1 MATSI
6 IKTDSSNAPIT
17 GVADT
22 TVATANKENLSNLL
36 VRTGNV
42 VHIDLSVL
50 FNTAVPTGNF
60 ALIPAEFRP
69 KENVR
74 VPCVWKNSS
83 GVVHPYSVTIK
94 PNGYIEQNVGNNMT
108 NIAISAT
115 YTV

>member
-1 MATSI
+1 MATST
-6 IKTDSSNAPIT
+6 IKTDSSNAPIV

-22 TVATANKENLSNLL
+22 EIATTNRDNLANIL
-36 VRTGNV
+36 VREGNM
-42 VHIDLSVL
+42 VHINLSVL
-50 FNTAVPTGNF
+50 FRTAAPTGNF